1 MSNRDIALGV
11 VREMTD
17 EQIDA
22 FLSLFVNEDLI
33 ARLEAESI
41 ANDPESP
48 TFDTV
53 DGSSAL
59 PCSKRISKTP

>member
-53 DGSSAL
+53 DEL
-59 PCSKRISKTP
+59 MRDLLDE